1 MWNKA
6 TDTEESFRNKAIWW
20 SAAAVIVVI
29 AGIGAYYR
37 YSAQQ
42 APEPVKETHPPPA
55 PAANTEN
62 GGIQHPVPATA
73 ESAALPSL
81 NQSDQVVRDSLA
93 GMFGQNAITQ
103 FLVPE
108 NIVRHIVV
116 TVDNLPRKKVAVDLR
131 PVKPTPGET
140 VVSGQGDIT
149 TLSTANYARYTP
161 FVRVVEAADP
171 KTVATVYFHLY
182 PLFQQAYEDLGYPG
196 KFFNDRLVEVI
207 DHLLAA
213 PEPQGP
219 IELVQPKVFYQ
230 FADPKLEDLS
240 AGQKLLIRMGPA
252 NERSLKAKLRDLR
265 AELVRGGAAAE
276 EAKPAAQP
284 TPGEAPSSGAGAG
297 LPQTTG
303 QPPAGTQPT
312 PTQPQ
317 AGQPPATSQPQ
328 PAPQPQAVPAPQ
340 PAQPR

>member
-6 TDTEESFRNKAIWW
+6 TDAEESFRNKAIWW
-20 SAAAVIVVI
+20 SAAAVVVVI

-37 YSAQQ
+37 YYAHTATPAKVEQ
-42 APEPVKETHPPPA
+42 PPPPPPPVTNA
-55 PAANTEN
+55 DN
-62 GGIQHPVPATA
+62 GGIQHPIPASGADT
-73 ESAALPSL
+73 ALPAL

-93 GMFGQNAITQ
+93 GLLGAKPVEQ

-131 PVKPTPGET
+131 PIKPTPGEA
-140 VVSGQGDIT
+140 VVSGQGDTT
-149 TLSTANYARYTP
+149 TLSTANYARYAP
-161 FVRVVEAADP
+161 FVHLVETTDP
-171 KTVATVYFHLY
+171 KTLATVYFHLY

-196 KFFNDRLVEVI
+196 RFFNDRLVEVI

-240 AGQKLLIRMGPA
+240 AGQKLMIRMGPA
-252 NERSLKAKLRDLR
+252 NERALKTKLRDLR
-265 AELVRGGAAAE
+265 AELVQGGSASAPPP
-276 EAKPAAQP
+276 KP
-284 TPGEAPSSGAGAG
+284 GG
-297 LPQTTG
+297 
-303 QPPAGTQPT
+303 
-312 PTQPQ
+312 
-317 AGQPPATSQPQ
+317 
-328 PAPQPQAVPAPQ
+328 
-340 PAQPR
+340 